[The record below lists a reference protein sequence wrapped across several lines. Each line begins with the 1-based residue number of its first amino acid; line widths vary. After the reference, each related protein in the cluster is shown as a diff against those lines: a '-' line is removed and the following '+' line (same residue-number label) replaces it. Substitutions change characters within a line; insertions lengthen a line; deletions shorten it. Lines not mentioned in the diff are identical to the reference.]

1 MCSDGCQ
8 LDLLGFFKFF
18 FFFLMWTIFKYYTEF
33 VTLLLLFYVFGFF
46 GCKACGILAPQSR
59 IEPMSLA
66 LEGRVPTTG
75 LPGKTPRLT
84 AGVHFTIYTTI
95 ETLCYIS
102 ETNIIRQL

>member
-18 FFFLMWTIFKYYTEF
+18 FLMWTIFKDSIEF
-33 VTLLLLFYVFGFF
+33 VTLLLLFYVGFF

-59 IEPMSLA
+59 IEPTSPA

-84 AGVHFTIYTTI
+84 VGVHFTIYTTI
-95 ETLCYIS
+95 EALCYIL